1 MELPPEP
8 DPTDPW
14 QLLRLKAKIL
24 GDDIRRA
31 REELTQAQGNRTRI
45 AVLVQAERAQQ
56 RALRAL
62 SSLIYPPA

>member
-31 REELTQAQGNRTRI
+31 REELTQAQGNR